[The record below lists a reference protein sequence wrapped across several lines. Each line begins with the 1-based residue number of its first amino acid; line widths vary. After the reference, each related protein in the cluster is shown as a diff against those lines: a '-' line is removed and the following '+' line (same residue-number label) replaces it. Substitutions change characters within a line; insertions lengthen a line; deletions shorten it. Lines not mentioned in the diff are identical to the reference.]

1 MNTVAKVEKVVRRRN
16 FLPLIEELARQ
27 FEKKKTLFERKV
39 GNDFFLL
46 N

>member
-27 FEKKKTLFERKV
+27 FEKKTLFERKV